1 MDEIDESVFLLSWTA
16 EIKDEDNLGIS
27 FASEELGAFFQEF
40 GFSSEIDRRKLEDRS
55 LQERYRKVA
64 SFPQNVQGFYEVE
77 NLFLSGE
84 QKKKSDP
91 DDALALEVF
100 FDQVEIEKWYEAIKK
115 DWLFQ
120 SLLEKIETQERYV
133 ALWADFYES
142 GNKGVYNAQQFLK
155 LITVLASY
163 EARKGNQDLA
173 FDYFKK
179 AYLLT
184 YKIQKHNN
192 SYPKA
197 FFVFNQR
204 GLFLTMMALE
214 KRGLFDVK
222 ESGFL
227 AFLQELD
234 LDYDNMTQE
243 SVKRDY
249 LLAKKLFDVKE
260 LEVDWDRWDRLQSRF
275 PLYDEEEIQ
284 RALREL
290 AFDALHAGQI
300 FSYEEGGYMD
310 EFDARCKWERE
321 EDRYDKD
328 YRYFSTYWN
337 DFYHRILHPLMWR
350 KNVNGVMM
358 LCDFWGIFEHRHT
371 QNQAQHFHK
380 LFLEQYWL

>member
-1 MDEIDESVFLLSWTA
+1 M
-16 EIKDEDNLGIS
+16 
-27 FASEELGAFFQEF
+27 
-40 GFSSEIDRRKLEDRS
+40 R
-55 LQERYRKVA
+55 
-64 SFPQNVQGFYEVE
+64 
-77 NLFLSGE
+77 
-84 QKKKSDP
+84 
-91 DDALALEVF
+91 
-100 FDQVEIEKWYEAIKK
+100 
-115 DWLFQ
+115 
-120 SLLEKIETQERYV
+120 
-133 ALWADFYES
+133 
-142 GNKGVYNAQQFLK
+142 

-249 LLAKKLFDVKE
+249 FLAKKFFDLSE
-260 LEVDWDRWDRLQSRF
+260 LEL
-275 PLYDEEEIQ
+275 L
-284 RALREL
+284 
-290 AFDALHAGQI
+290 
-300 FSYEEGGYMD
+300 
-310 EFDARCKWERE
+310 
-321 EDRYDKD
+321 
-328 YRYFSTYWN
+328 
-337 DFYHRILHPLMWR
+337 
-350 KNVNGVMM
+350 
-358 LCDFWGIFEHRHT
+358 
-371 QNQAQHFHK
+371 
-380 LFLEQYWL
+380 